1 MHAEFVGEV
10 FRRRE
15 RHSRSGYTLDDW
27 VVREVEEGDDVV
39 AVSARGELLREVCR
53 VVVLDAD
60 AREDDGEFFRADDLR
75 LRRYLNRELVMRQ
88 PVAGEYRQLLSADKR
103 HQRVYR
109 GDACVY
115 EVARV
120 LARHRVQ
127 RQPVDVDALAAVY
140 LAAAVARLAES
151 VEGAPEHV
159 LREMHLERLAEEAH
173 LRRVR
178 DEVAGAGEYL
188 HERRLFAE
196 GFYLPVADLSA
207 RVADVYELAVAD
219 AGDVLYEN
227 ERPFYIFYANIFS
240 LRHRYSL
247 LSFFVR
253 SAATRSRCSMMR
265 PRTLSNP
272 FSSSGG
278 SSRRCV
284 IASTDSSSLISEM
297 GMSLWTR
304 SRALW

>member
-1 MHAEFVGEV
+1 
-10 FRRRE
+10 
-15 RHSRSGYTLDDW
+15 
-27 VVREVEEGDDVV
+27 
-39 AVSARGELLREVCR
+39 
-53 VVVLDAD
+53 
-60 AREDDGEFFRADDLR
+60 
-75 LRRYLNRELVMRQ
+75 MRQ
-88 PVAGEYRQLLSADKR
+88 PVAGEYRELLSADKR

-109 GDACVY
+109 GDTGVD

-127 RQPVDVDALAAVY
+127 RQSVDVDALAAVY
-140 LAAAVARLAES
+140 LAAAVARFAES
-151 VEGAPEHV
+151 VEGTPEHV
-159 LREMHLERLAEEAH
+159 LREMHLERFAEEAY

-178 DEVAGAGEYL
+178 NEVASPGEDL
-188 HERRLFAE
+188 HERSLFAE
-196 GFYLPVADLSA
+196 GFYLSVADSA
-207 RVADVYELAVAD
+207 VRVADVHQLAVAD
-219 AGDVLYEN
+219 AGDVLYEY

-284 IASTDSSSLISEM
+284 IASTDSSSLISEI
-297 GMSLWTR
+297 GMSLRTR
-304 SRALW
+304 SSALW